1 MPAFTLALDA
11 GTYASGEVPA
21 YVVVDVVL
29 GANTYDLTGATLPI
43 TLGLDPSA
51 AALTGAPLA
60 GALRAALA
68 SGTYAFIP
76 STETDTVY
84 TPSGFSL
91 PLEAATFALSPG
103 VVAFDSVS
111 PSTPGAYTFTPAD
124 LTLTFVEVGVFTLPL
139 NGAAFLATGAA
150 ATLIVASRTEPGAY
164 QTSGAALTLAHG
176 SSSEPGVYQTTGA
189 PIGLLVAS
197 SGEPGVSTMTLAAA
211 TLTFTPAG
219 SAGFTLPLN
228 EIAFGLTGA
237 GLRMDAAIVSVPGAY
252 TFTPAAMTPIHTPA
266 GVEAHSLTLEPASFT
281 VVGNVTPLVLEYI
294 SPWDPGLYL
303 MTLAG
308 VSLIHTPATGGVVY
322 TLGLDPMS
330 FMQTGAIA
338 NQARG
343 TTLQRIEASFVPAAM
358 TPVYT
363 PRPTTAYS
371 LILDPNVSAIFGA
384 LLGRGLTMPAAA
396 AQPFAQTGAGL
407 ALGSGIGLM
416 PPPPYL
422 LTGAPLAK
430 AVRLALDAGNYA
442 HLGVIP
448 TLIYTPITP
457 PTTYSLPTEGVIFA
471 FNPADVTLTAV
482 LRIHTVEALEP
493 IGWAF
498 IPSDATLATAHAYS
512 LDLASAAFVFTDNGA
527 EHTFTHGHNI
537 QVDLE
542 QTAFEFT
549 PGELILDYDL
559 RADVELALDPGGY
572 AFVGAPAGMLFSGE
586 ITTRPPSL
594 LASRRR
600 RPFVSTTRG
609 TFPSRR

>member
-11 GTYASGEVPA
+11 GTYTSGEIPA

-29 GANTYDLTGATLPI
+29 GANTYDLIGATLPI

-60 GALRAALA
+60 GALSAALA
-68 SGTYAFIP
+68 DGIYAFVP
-76 STETDTVY
+76 STETETVY
-84 TPSGFSL
+84 IPSGFSL
-91 PLEAATFALSPG
+91 PLEAASFALTPG

-111 PSTPGAYTFTPAD
+111 PSTPGAYTFTPAA
-124 LTLTFVEVGVFTLPL
+124 LTLTFVEVGAFTLPL
-139 NGAAFLATGAA
+139 DGEAFLATGAA
-150 ATLIVASRTEPGAY
+150 ATLIVRSPVEPGAY
-164 QTSGAALTLAHG
+164 HTSGAAVTLAHG
-176 SSSEPGVYQTTGA
+176 VSSEPGVYRTTGS
-189 PIGLLVAS
+189 PIGVVVAS
-197 SGEPGVSTMTLAAA
+197 SGEPGVMTMTLAAA
-211 TLTFTPAG
+211 TLTYTPIG
-219 SAGFTLPLN
+219 SESFSLPLDA
-228 EIAFGLTGA
+228 IAFGLTGA
-237 GLRMDAAIVSVPGAY
+237 GLRMDTAIVSVPGAY
-252 TFTPAAMTPIHTPA
+252 TFTPAAMTPIHTPV
-266 GVEAHSLTLEPASFT
+266 GIEARFLTLEPAIFT
-281 VVGNVTPLVLEYI
+281 VVATVTPLVLEHI
-294 SPWDPGLYL
+294 SPSDPGLYL

-308 VSLIHTPATGGVVY
+308 ISLIHTPVIGGISY

-330 FMQTGAIA
+330 FMHTGAIA
-338 NQARG
+338 NQGRG

-371 LILDPNVSAIFGA
+371 LTLDPDISTVSGG
-384 LLGRGLTMPAAA
+384 LLGRGLTMPAVA

-430 AVRLALDAGNYA
+430 AVKLALDAGSYA
-442 HLGVIP
+442 HIGAIP

-457 PTTYSLPTEGVIFA
+457 PTTFSLPTESVIYA
-471 FNPADVTLTAV
+471 FSPADLTLTAV
-482 LRIHTVEALEP
+482 LRIHIVEAMEP
-493 IGWAF
+493 IGF
-498 IPSDATLATAHAYS
+498 SFTPGDATLATAHAYS
-512 LDLASAAFVFTDNGA
+512 LDLASGAFVFTDNGA
-527 EHTFTHGHNI
+527 EHTFTYGHNV

-542 QTAFEFT
+542 QTAFALT
-549 PGELILDYDL
+549 PGELILVYDL
-559 RADVELALDPGGY
+559 RADVSLALDPGGY

-594 LASRRR
+594 LTSRRR